1 MPDGRNDTP
10 LGPGGHR
17 NWPAHPAERP
27 TQHTMEERG
36 RSMSM
41 GQSPNGSNS
50 RRNSSGEKWAA
61 EGTGGGEGTRGTEGN
76 RGAEGNRGMEGNLE
90 YEMRGPVHPT
100 LQEPHE
106 TVKES
111 TVVRAAPRY
120 ENDRRKERPSDT
132 ERVFSGQSSYDRMGT
147 DSVGRVSSRR
157 APFFIDKQD
166 LLRAVVMTEILGPP
180 RGKGFR
186 QTAGRFKRR

>member
-1 MPDGRNDTP
+1 
-10 LGPGGHR
+10 
-17 NWPAHPAERP
+17 
-27 TQHTMEERG
+27 
-36 RSMSM
+36 MSM
-41 GQSPNGSNS
+41 GQSPNESDS
-50 RRNSSGEKWAA
+50 RRNISGEKWAA
-61 EGTGGGEGTRGTEGN
+61 EGSGGAEGTRG
-76 RGAEGNRGMEGNLE
+76 MEGSLE
-90 YEMRGPVHPT
+90 YEIRGPVHPTLQEPHETVLVT

-120 ENDRRKERPSDT
+120 ENDRQKKPSSDT

-147 DSVGRVSSRR
+147 DPVGRVSSRR
-157 APFFIDKQD
+157 VPFAVDKQD